1 MENMKILGI
10 TGGVGSGKSEV
21 LNYMEAQYDACVCQM
36 DEVAK
41 QLEKSGEACFQ
52 KIVDQFGDSVIGND
66 GELDRKKLG
75 EIVFSDS
82 KKLEIL
88 NEIVHPAVLEY
99 TAEDIIKKRREG
111 KKLYV
116 LESAL
121 LVEIGHELCDEI
133 WYIYAEEN
141 VRRSRLEQSRGYTQE
156 KITRMIASQPSEEK
170 LREICTDR
178 IDNSGDFEETKRQ
191 IGEKI
196 QL

>member
-1 MENMKILGI
+1 MKVLGI

-21 LNYMEAQYDACVCQM
+21 LNYLEEEYEACVCQM

-41 QLEKSGEACFQ
+41 KLEKSGEICFQ
-52 KIVDQFGDSVIGND
+52 KIVDKFGEAVVGSD

-82 KKLEIL
+82 GKLKIL
-88 NEIVHPAVLEY
+88 NEIVHPSVLDYVEK
-99 TAEDIIKKRREG
+99 DIKKRKKEG
-111 KKLYV
+111 QKLYV

-121 LVEIGHELCDEI
+121 LIEIGHELCDKI

-156 KITRMIASQPSEEK
+156 KITQMMASQPSMERF
-170 LREICTDR
+170 RENCTDV
-178 IDNSGDFEETKRQ
+178 IDNSGDFKETKRQ